1 MDILTLN
8 ALGITVMAIFGL
20 WVFYR
25 AAQITKLAKKRRRMK
40 RAAKNTTNHKNN

>member
-25 AAQITKLAKKRRRMK
+25 AAQITKKRRQDEER
-40 RAAKNTTNHKNN
+40 KNNDHKDN

>member
-8 ALGITVMAIFGL
+8 AVGITVMAVFGL

-25 AAQITKLAKKRRRMK
+25 AGQITKKKRREDEQNKKDRK
-40 RAAKNTTNHKNN
+40 DD